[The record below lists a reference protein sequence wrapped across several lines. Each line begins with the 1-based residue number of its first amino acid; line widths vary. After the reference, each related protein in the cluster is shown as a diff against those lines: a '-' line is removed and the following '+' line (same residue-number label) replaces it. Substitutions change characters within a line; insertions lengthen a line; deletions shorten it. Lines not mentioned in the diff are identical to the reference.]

1 MPTVVFAPAIQRHVA
16 SPPQRVEAATVRTAL
31 EASFADIPKLRDY
44 VLEDQGQLRKHV
56 LIFIDG
62 QQISDREKL
71 SDAVGPDAEIY
82 VVQALSGG

>member
-16 SPPQRVEAATVRTAL
+16 SPPQRVEAATVRAAL
-31 EASFADIPKLRDY
+31 EASFAEIPKLRDY